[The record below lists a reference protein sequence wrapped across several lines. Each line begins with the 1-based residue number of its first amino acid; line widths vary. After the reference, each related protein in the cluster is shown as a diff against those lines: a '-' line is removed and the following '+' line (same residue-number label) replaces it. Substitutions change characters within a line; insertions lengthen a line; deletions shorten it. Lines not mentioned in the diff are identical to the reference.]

1 MDDQMDMMG
10 DHDDDSFCKGAM
22 DMNMD
27 GFSSMFDD
35 DPMCINFLFRTW
47 TLDNRTK
54 FAFACIGSCLMGLSV
69 EFLTRSR
76 RLLKEMPP
84 ADGAVMDTRRRHNAC
99 LLGLYAVQV
108 IIGYAVMLVIMTYNV
123 ELFICT
129 IMGLIIGHGFF
140 NLNAPVL
147 DSTDA
152 CCSYQDLPG
161 SENGGTK

>member
-1 MDDQMDMMG
+1 MDMTD

-76 RLLKEMPP
+76 RLLKEMP
-84 ADGAVMDTRRRHNAC
+84 
-99 LLGLYAVQV
+99 LLVVLKLSE
-108 IIGYAVMLVIMTYNV
+108 MNLVFEI
-123 ELFICT
+123 
-129 IMGLIIGHGFF
+129 
-140 NLNAPVL
+140 VL
-147 DSTDA
+147 
-152 CCSYQDLPG
+152 
-161 SENGGTK
+161 TK

>member
-1 MDDQMDMMG
+1 MND
-10 DHDDDSFCKGAM
+10 DHDDNSFCKDDMPM
-22 DMNMD
+22 DMNMH
-27 GFSSMFDD
+27 GFSSIFDD
-35 DPMCINFLFRTW
+35 DTDCINFLFQTW

-76 RLLKEMPP
+76 RLLKNMPP
-84 ADGAVMDTRRRHNAC
+84 ADGDVMDTRRMHNAR

-108 IIGYAVMLVIMTYNV
+108 IMGYAVMLVIMTYNV

-129 IMGLIIGHGFF
+129 ITGLVIGHGFF

-152 CCSYQDLPG
+152 CCSYQDLPA
-161 SENGGTK
+161 SENRGTK